1 MGFSKRMLFKISLV
15 MAWLFALKNIIL
27 AVRQVLI
34 VMIEES
40 SMADDAWGDV
50 DAKLGLSDNTPSHHS
65 SSTPATHS
73 EETLLTRNHTN
84 QNRSAMDNATLSS
97 GSIAPPLQNPPPVPV
112 PLQAVSV
119 AVSVSSNWNISN
131 TSSTSTITSASA
143 TTDDDNLTTASS
155 TMTNTIMSIET
166 NSISNSSNNNNNK
179 PCALLFFGI
188 VKHFEDVALPAIHR
202 HIVGPNRQCDIYL
215 HTYNISQAPINKRNG
230 DSVAPKLN
238 ASQVFL
244 LTNNVTMD
252 TLDEFMEKRG
262 SFLNHSRVH
271 YHEEW
276 GACCTSHDNMI
287 KQWNSIDGVWNLMR
301 QHEERILASSSASL
315 SGTNKHHTGTNS
327 TYYQQVGLF
336 RTDVYH
342 VNPVNIFDSN
352 ASVPNWSRAWGL
364 NDRLF
369 YGSRAN
375 AAIWADRF
383 GFSSTFEEHYM
394 KNHTFGNPYGGYHSE
409 YIVRSLMKH
418 HNISVKEKPVCVW
431 RIRTRGVLKIQDCGD
446 VEGNSNTT
454 HLLKFA
460 PPGYKAFGMCCSA
473 LYCIFKH
480 YSN

>member
-1 MGFSKRMLFKISLV
+1 MVFSKRMLLKISLV
-15 MAWLFALKNIIL
+15 MAWLFAMKNIIL
-27 AVRQVLI
+27 TVRQVRLG
-34 VMIEES
+34 VMIE
-40 SMADDAWGDV
+40 AYDAWGDV
-50 DAKLGLSDNTPSHHS
+50 DVELGHSDHTSSHHS
-65 SSTPATHS
+65 SSTPATRS
-73 EETLLTRNHTN
+73 AEMLLTRN

-97 GSIAPPLQNPPPVPV
+97 GIAPPLQNPPPVPA

-119 AVSVSSNWNISN
+119 SLSSNWNISDIY
-131 TSSTSTITSASA
+131 STSTITSASA
-143 TTDDDNLTTASS
+143 TTDDDDLTTTSS
-155 TMTNTIMSIET
+155 TMTTTSMSIET
-166 NSISNSSNNNNNK
+166 NNISNNNSNK

-188 VKHFEDVALPAIHR
+188 VKHFEDVALPAIR
-202 HIVGPNRQCDIYL
+202 KNLIAVQQQCDIYL

-238 ASQVFL
+238 TSQVFL

-262 SFLNHSRVH
+262 SFLNHSRMH

-287 KQWNSIDGVWNLMR
+287 KQWNSIDGVWNLMK
-301 QHEERILASSSASL
+301 QHEQRILASSSASSSL
-315 SGTNKHHTGTNS
+315 LAGTNNNHTGTNG

-342 VNPVNIFDSN
+342 VNPINIFDSN
-352 ASVPNWSRAWGL
+352 ASVPNWAQNWGK

-369 YGSRAN
+369 YGTRAN

-383 GFSSTFEEHYM
+383 GFSSTFEEQYM
-394 KNHTFGNPYGGYHSE
+394 ENHTYGNPYGGYHSE
-409 YIVRSLMKH
+409 YIVGSLMKY